1 MAHSLYESQLHFFAL
16 YHGEGGTYQDCLE
29 VSNTTITVLDKIGSK
44 LMRTD
49 NYLVDLRLK
58 GNSNTT
64 NPMLIEKSQRLVTED
79 TLH

>member
-44 LMRTD
+44 VMI
-49 NYLVDLRLK
+49 
-58 GNSNTT
+58 T
-64 NPMLIEKSQRLVTED
+64 NN
-79 TLH
+79 